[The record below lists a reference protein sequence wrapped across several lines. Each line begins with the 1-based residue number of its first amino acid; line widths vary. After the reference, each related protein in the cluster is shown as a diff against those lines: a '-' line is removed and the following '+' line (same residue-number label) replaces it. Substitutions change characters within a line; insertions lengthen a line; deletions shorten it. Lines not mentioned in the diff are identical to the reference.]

1 MLSSDFQPQKESRP
15 KVAVVL
21 SSGGIKPLAA
31 IPLFEFLDEAL
42 IPIDLLVGCSGG
54 SVMSA
59 LRGSGYDKEKT
70 LELISKVTQRSLF
83 TPIDFRAVLGMSG
96 LPFGK
101 FNAQTGLIRPQKL
114 KRALYEMFGD
124 RRIED
129 LSPKT
134 LLQAT
139 DIQTGE
145 GVVMEQGLLVDAVYA
160 SSAVFPLLPPIE
172 IDGRWLGDG
181 YYTSSLPVMEAVKR
195 GMDVIIA
202 VIFHDPINT
211 QANSYMACL
220 SNYYTIQGDAITRFQ
235 LALSINMHEYEI
247 IMIKVP
253 FKNPINMWDIHH
265 IPEIIETGRLAIDA
279 HKEDILTAVHTFS
292 NRSRLG

>member
-1 MLSSDFQPQKESRP
+1 MTSAASPSQETRP
-15 KVAVVL
+15 KIAVVL

-31 IPLFEFLDEAL
+31 IPLFEFLDEAR

-70 LELISKVTQRSLF
+70 LELIGKVAQRGLF
-83 TPIDFRAVLGMSG
+83 TPINFRAVLGMAG
-96 LPFGK
+96 LPFGR

-114 KRALYEMFGD
+114 KQALYEMFGQ

-145 GVVMEQGLLVDAVYA
+145 GVIMEKGPLVDAVYA

-172 IDGRWLGDG
+172 INGRWLGDG
-181 YYTSSLPVMEAVKR
+181 YYTSSLPVMEAVKH

-235 LALSINMHEYEI
+235 LALSINMHEHEI

-253 FKNPINMWDIHH
+253 FKNPINMWDVHY
-265 IPEIIETGRLAIDA
+265 IPEIIETGRLAVAA
-279 HKEDILTAVHTFS
+279 HKEDILTAINTFP
-292 NRSRLG
+292 NRP

>member
-1 MLSSDFQPQKESRP
+1 MIDNSLLYPTQQPRP
-15 KVAVVL
+15 KIAVVL

-31 IPLFEFLDEAL
+31 IPLFEFLDAAH
-42 IPIDLLVGCSGG
+42 IPVDLLVGCSGG

-59 LRGSGYDKEKT
+59 LRGSGYNAET
-70 LELISKVTQRSLF
+70 IQELIGKVARRGLF
-83 TPIDFRAVLGMSG
+83 TSINFRAVLGMAG
-96 LPFGK
+96 LPLGR

-114 KRALYEMFGD
+114 KQALYEMFGE

-145 GVVMEQGLLVDAVYA
+145 GVIMEQGPLVDAVYA

-195 GMDVIIA
+195 DMDVIIA

-211 QANSYMACL
+211 EANSYMACL

-235 LALSINMHEYEI
+235 LALSIDMHEHEI
-247 IMIKVP
+247 IIIKVP
-253 FKNPINMWDIHH
+253 FKNPINMWDVHY
-265 IPEIIETGRLAIDA
+265 IPEIIETGRQAIAARQD
-279 HKEDILTAVHTFS
+279 DILTAIHTFS
-292 NRSRLG
+292 SRS